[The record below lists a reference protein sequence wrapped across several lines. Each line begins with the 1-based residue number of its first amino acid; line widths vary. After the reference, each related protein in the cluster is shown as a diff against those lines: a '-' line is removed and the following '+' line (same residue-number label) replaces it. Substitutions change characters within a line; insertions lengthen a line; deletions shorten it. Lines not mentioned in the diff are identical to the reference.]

1 MADRIALM
9 IRVLQQRELD
19 GRQALARAARDVASK
34 QATVAFA
41 DQSIATFDEKLSAVL
56 ASRYANGA
64 RTVAA
69 LLESDDESKK
79 LSVALARLRT
89 LRIAAQRELDEAK
102 ERQQLAARQ
111 WRRDEGRLKHIEF
124 LARRER
130 IARAARVSE
139 AEDEA
144 HVERLAA
151 AGFAS

>member
-1 MADRIALM
+1 MADRMNFM
-9 IRVLQQRELD
+9 IRVLQQRETEA
-19 GRQALARAARDVASK
+19 RQALARVARDVASK
-34 QATVAFA
+34 QATLVFA
-41 DQSIATFDEKLSAVL
+41 DQSIATLDEKLSAVL
-56 ASRYANGA
+56 VSRYANGA

-69 LLESDDESKK
+69 LLESDSESKK
-79 LSVALARLRT
+79 LSVALARLRA
-89 LRIAAQRELDEAK
+89 LRVAAQRELDEAK

-111 WRRDEGRLKHIEF
+111 WKRDEARLKHIEF

-151 AGFAS
+151 VSVAS